1 MKIFGCTTPFGLN
14 KSAICTNTNSS
25 AEALKLYDLYHSKP
39 EKHCPNLCNFL
50 EVSLRTQFVTNSS
63 KDDEPGRSYIAFSLK
78 NTIKVTNSHFLYDGL
93 TLMAEIGGYVGL
105 FLGISVVHVND
116 MIRNVLER
124 IARYKVENDGNH
136 D

>member
-1 MKIFGCTTPFGLN
+1 MTKFGCATPFGLN
-14 KSAICTNTNSS
+14 KSGICTTANSS
-25 AEALKLYDLYHSKP
+25 AGALKLYDLYRKKP
-39 EKHCPNLCNFL
+39 EPVCPEHCNFL
-50 EVSLRTQFVTNSS
+50 EVSLRIQMETNKS
-63 KDDEPGRSYIAFSLK
+63 KVDKVGSSYIVFSLK

-124 IARYKVENDGNH
+124 ITRYKVENNGSQ
-136 D
+136 